1 MATRRSPPSKQPQWR
16 RWLLSKEARGVKEAI
31 GDFIRLWRRR
41 RCAMSSG
48 SVRRVQP
55 RCRTLVSGSKVGP
68 FYIQGPVFLS
78 PRPPNE
84 VLKRPKS
91 FSGGRQRNPAA
102 LFRQQHPG
110 NGGGA
115 RLGPV
120 WGLRSGP
127 AGSAGGGWETGHGE
141 FPAFGFR
148 LFSLKEKKKKF
159 EQKVQACVTD
169 TNLTFCPDR
178 EKKQMSH

>member
-1 MATRRSPPSKQPQWR
+1 MRDEFRKCQACTA
-16 RWLLSKEARGVKEAI
+16 EAQDTCFGVKGRPFLHSGACFLKSEAPQRGPEKAQVI
-31 GDFIRLWRRR
+31 FRRAAAEPGSAFQTAASWKRRR
-41 RCAMSSG
+41 GSS
-48 SVRRVQP
+48 
-55 RCRTLVSGSKVGP
+55 
-68 FYIQGPVFLS
+68 
-78 PRPPNE
+78 
-84 VLKRPKS
+84 
-91 FSGGRQRNPAA
+91 
-102 LFRQQHPG
+102 
-110 NGGGA
+110 GA